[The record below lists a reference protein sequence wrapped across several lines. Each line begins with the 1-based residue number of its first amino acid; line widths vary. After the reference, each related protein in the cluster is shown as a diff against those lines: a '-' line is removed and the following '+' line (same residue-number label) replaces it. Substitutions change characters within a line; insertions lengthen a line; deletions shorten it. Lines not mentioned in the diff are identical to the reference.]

1 MRSRHDPCPVTASP
15 LSGEALVAW
24 VTGFFETSG
33 TRAASRLHRARSTGS
48 RTSRPSSEC
57 LTEYGSRQEVSER
70 LSRIC
75 KEIDRSPGPQ
85 REPCPPGCKVGCGG
99 GRCGLGNRPP
109 RRLRL
114 RPHRARQLSVWHFGQ
129 EHSPVGARQ
138 RLRAAYPRPG
148 PPASPSSPRRARRP
162 PVAPVF
168 GPGCADGGTVGRRRQ
183 HTLDRLGGTSPG
195 RLT

>member
-1 MRSRHDPCPVTASP
+1 
-15 LSGEALVAW
+15 VAW

-109 RRLRL
+109 QRLRL
-114 RPHRARQLSVWHFGQ
+114 RPHRARQLPVWYFGQ
-129 EHSPVGARQ
+129 EHHAR
-138 RLRAAYPRPG
+138 AW
-148 PPASPSSPRRARRP
+148 SSVTGVTGVTRRARRS
-162 PVAPVF
+162 PVAPADQQV
-168 GPGCADGGTVGRRRQ
+168 DGGHVGDDREGEQLSDRDVLPPGYLQVGR
-183 HTLDRLGGTSPG
+183 DRPADVVHALGGKPLGEVVGTPA
-195 RLT
+195 TAVP